1 MCFRIRKRMRA
12 GACREILAQRDHAGE
27 IRARKKNLHRIVIEI
42 RYRFRSRDERAMQ
55 LIV

>member
-12 GACREILAQRDHAGE
+12 GACREILAQRAHAGE
-27 IRARKKNLHRIVIEI
+27 TRARKKNYIYLIES
-42 RYRFRSRDERAMQ
+42 RYSDPLKKLVREL